1 MNIIF
6 GSIYLA
12 LSLFMCIR
20 GIKRGGRQSRL
31 SFYFALWWAM
41 VGISYFILN
50 HYKQKNQPTNKN
62 KPMFELRLTTDVI
75 VMVAS
80 LIICILGTVATIQEF
95 KIDKRLPWQGLII
108 LLISYSLFIS
118 TTVLFI
124 HSIKSY
130 EHIKI
135 SSRYN
140 GIDTIS
146 IDSMGSTN

>member
-50 HYKQKNQPTNKN
+50 HYKQKNQPTNKKQTHVRTKIN
-62 KPMFELRLTTDVI
+62 NRCNCNGSVI
-75 VMVAS
+75 NYMYT
-80 LIICILGTVATIQEF
+80 GN
-95 KIDKRLPWQGLII
+95 
-108 LLISYSLFIS
+108 
-118 TTVLFI
+118 
-124 HSIKSY
+124 
-130 EHIKI
+130 
-135 SSRYN
+135 SSNYTR
-140 GIDTIS
+140 I
-146 IDSMGSTN
+146 

>member
-1 MNIIF
+1 
-6 GSIYLA
+6 
-12 LSLFMCIR
+12 
-20 GIKRGGRQSRL
+20 
-31 SFYFALWWAM
+31 
-41 VGISYFILN
+41 
-50 HYKQKNQPTNKN
+50 
-62 KPMFELRLTTDVI
+62 MFELRLTTDVI